1 MEESVLFAMSAAHPN
16 IPTEGKQ
23 FRLVKYFA
31 FASFLVLVIF
41 SFPFSMFVSQ
51 KAKDILLR
59 SYENN
64 ALLVGEN
71 VNHQVVQ
78 NFLMPVLLAGHQVR
92 LRDEQQRNWL
102 DQVVKNTIHGFHV
115 DVVNIYDIGKGLI
128 AYTTDERLYGKVVT
142 QSKGYQKAL
151 KGESSSRLVSGDQ
164 DLWGLGIPSP
174 AGEWKLV
181 THIPMTGVH
190 PYTGERGVNPFTGEK
205 GEIIGVL
212 ELLLDLSKE
221 YQSIVKF
228 QYFIFGLSSLIMAL
242 IFVALLF
249 IVHKAERVIE
259 QRAEERRALE
269 EQLHQA
275 ERLATL
281 GEMVA
286 GVSHEIKNP
295 LGIVQSTAE
304 LLGSMPNADETQKR
318 LSGVIRE
325 ESVRLNN
332 IVTEFLDFARPQV
345 PNLHECQL
353 EEIIQK
359 NTSFLAPDLEKHN
372 IRVRN
377 HLDGRSFR
385 IFADPDLLYRAFL
398 NIFINAMQAMNGG
411 GTIDIRVEEQRTYY
425 NLEFQD
431 TGDGI
436 KKENLKKIFNPFFTT
451 KGKGSGL
458 GLSIVRKIIENHG
471 GTISIESAEGRGT
484 TVLVTLPRRG

>member
-1 MEESVLFAMSAAHPN
+1 M
-16 IPTEGKQ
+16 
-23 FRLVKYFA
+23 VKYFA
-31 FASFLVLVIF
+31 LASFLVLVIF

-59 SYENN
+59 SYKNN

-71 VNHQVVQ
+71 VNYQVVQ
-78 NFLMPVLLAGHQVR
+78 GFLMPMLLAGHQVR
-92 LRDEQQRNWL
+92 LRDEQQHNWL
-102 DQVVKNTIHGFHV
+102 DQVVRNTIHGFHV
-115 DVVNIYDIGKGLI
+115 EVVNIYDIGKGVI
-128 AYTTDERLYGKVVT
+128 AYTTDARLYGKKVAK
-142 QSKGYQKAL
+142 SKGYTKAL
-151 KGESSSRLVSGDQ
+151 KGESSSLLISGDY
-164 DLWGLGIPSP
+164 DLWGHGIPSP
-174 AGEWKLV
+174 EGEWKLV
-181 THIPMTGVH
+181 TYLPMTGVH

-212 ELLLDLSKE
+212 ELVLDLSRE

-228 QYFIFGLSSLIMAL
+228 QYFIFGLSTLIMAF

-249 IVHKAERVIE
+249 IVRKAEQVIE

-269 EQLHQA
+269 KQLHQA
-275 ERLATL
+275 ERLAVL

-325 ESVRLNN
+325 ESGRLNN

-345 PNLHECQL
+345 PNLRECFL
-353 EEIIQK
+353 EEIIEK
-359 NTSFLAPDLEKHN
+359 NTSFLAPDLEKKR
-372 IRVRN
+372 IRVTS

-385 IFADPDLLYRAFL
+385 LLADQDLLYRAFL

-411 GTIDIRVEEQRTYY
+411 GAMEIRVQGQGPYY
-425 NLEFQD
+425 RLEFQD

-436 KKENLKKIFNPFFTT
+436 KEENLQKIFNPFFTT

-458 GLSIVRKIIENHG
+458 GLAIVQKIIENHG

-484 TVLVTLPRRG
+484 TVTVMLPRHG

>member
-1 MEESVLFAMSAAHPN
+1 MTNIYFLIMAAAHPHTR
-16 IPTEGKQ
+16 TEGKQ
-23 FRLVKYFA
+23 FRLVKFFA
-31 FASFLVLVIF
+31 YASFLVLVII

-59 SYENN
+59 SYEDN

-92 LRDEQQRNWL
+92 LRDQQQHDWL

-115 DVVNIYDIGKGLI
+115 DVVNIYDIGAGVV
-128 AYTTDERLYGKVVT
+128 AYTTDTRLYGKVV
-142 QSKGYQKAL
+142 SKGEGYHRAV
-151 KGESSSRLVSGDQ
+151 KGESSSRLVSGGQ

-174 AGEWKLV
+174 QGEWKLI
-181 THIPMTGVH
+181 TYIPMKGVH
-190 PYTGERGVNPFTGEK
+190 PYTGEKGVNPFTGEK

-212 ELLLDLSKE
+212 ELLLDLTPQ
-221 YQSIVKF
+221 YRSIVKF

-249 IVHKAERVIE
+249 IVHKAERIIE
-259 QRAEERRALE
+259 QRAEERRILE

-275 ERLATL
+275 ERLAAL

-304 LLGSMPNADETQKR
+304 LLGSMPNADDTQKR

-345 PNLHECQL
+345 PNLHECHL
-353 EEIIQK
+353 EEIIEK
-359 NTSFLAPDLEKHN
+359 NTAFLEPDLEKHH
-372 IRVRN
+372 IKIHN
-377 HLDGRSFR
+377 HFSGRTFR
-385 IFADPDLLYRAFL
+385 ILADQDLLYRAFL
-398 NIFINAMQAMNGG
+398 NIFINAMQAMDGG
-411 GTIDIRVEEQRTYY
+411 GTIDVRVEEQRGSYRV
-425 NLEFQD
+425 EFQD
-431 TGDGI
+431 SGHGI
-436 KKENLKKIFNPFFTT
+436 DEENLKKIFNPFFTT
-451 KGKGSGL
+451 KDKGSGL
-458 GLSIVRKIIENHG
+458 GLSIVRKIIESHG
-471 GTISIESAEGRGT
+471 GNIAIESAEGQGT
-484 TVLVTLPRRG
+484 SVVVTLPRSG

>member
-1 MEESVLFAMSAAHPN
+1 MSAPHPN
-16 IPTEGKQ
+16 IQAEGKQ

-31 FASFLVLVIF
+31 LASFLVLVIF

-51 KAKDILLR
+51 KAKDILLM
-59 SYENN
+59 SYKNN

-71 VNHQVVQ
+71 VNYQVVQ
-78 NFLMPVLLAGHQVR
+78 GFLMPILLAGHQVR
-92 LRDEQQRNWL
+92 LRDEQQHNWL
-102 DQVVKNTIHGFHV
+102 DQVVRNTIYGFHV
-115 DVVNIYDIGKGLI
+115 DVVNIYDIGKGI
-128 AYTTDERLYGKVVT
+128 IGYSTDDRLYGKKVAKT
-142 QSKGYQKAL
+142 EGYNKAL
-151 KGESSSRLVSGDQ
+151 KGGSSSVLISGDY

-174 AGEWKLV
+174 GGKWKLV
-181 THIPMTGVH
+181 TYLPMTGVH

-212 ELLLDLSKE
+212 ELVLDLSRE
-221 YQSIVKF
+221 YRSIVKF

-259 QRAEERRALE
+259 QRAEERRVLE
-269 EQLHQA
+269 EQLHLA
-275 ERLATL
+275 ERLAAL

-325 ESVRLNN
+325 ESARLNN

-345 PNLHECQL
+345 PNLRECLL
-353 EEIIQK
+353 EEIIEK
-359 NTSFLAPDLEKHN
+359 NTTFLEPDLEKNN

-385 IFADPDLLYRAFL
+385 LLADQDLLYRAFL
-398 NIFINAMQAMNGG
+398 NILINAMQAMNGG
-411 GTIDIRVEEQRTYY
+411 GAIDIRVEEQGPYY
-425 NLEFQD
+425 RLEFQD
-431 TGDGI
+431 TGEGI
-436 KKENLKKIFNPFFTT
+436 KKETLQKIFNPFFTT

-458 GLSIVRKIIENHG
+458 GLAIVRKIIENHG
-471 GTISIESAEGRGT
+471 GTISIESAEGLGT
-484 TVLVTLPRRG
+484 TVTVTLPRRG